1 MLKKLNPQ
9 HTVPTI
15 VDDGMSLWESRA
27 IITYLCNQYAPNSPL
42 YPNDV
47 QERAL
52 VDKWLQFDL
61 GALYKS
67 ILDFTVRKV
76 FLSNVNIF
84 SFL

>member
-1 MLKKLNPQ
+1 
-9 HTVPTI
+9 
-15 VDDGMSLWESRA
+15 MSLWESRA